1 MRPPGVERDAQR
13 FVRPQQM
20 RLPDHIGQRTGP
32 QAFGQ
37 RHIGPMGR
45 IGGEQVVAHGQQ
57 EKNTGGSNAHYTMR
71 RPWPAGLP
79 CARRRASRP
88 YIFTTSTP

>member
-1 MRPPGVERDAQR
+1 
-13 FVRPQQM
+13 
-20 RLPDHIGQRTGP
+20 
-32 QAFGQ
+32 
-37 RHIGPMGR
+37 MGR